1 MIDEDF
7 DNGNWMAE
15 LQRQRKLKDP
25 NYKTDLEICQELRA
39 QGRKRQR
46 TKRSQMANLLNAIL
60 DATAYLTQRGIDLPE
75 GTAVAIKRW
84 QIERAG
90 FEGIKTI
97 AYYDR
102 SLSRAVR
109 DFYGGEIDAG
119 SS

>member
-1 MIDEDF
+1 
-7 DNGNWMAE
+7 
-15 LQRQRKLKDP
+15 
-25 NYKTDLEICQELRA
+25 
-39 QGRKRQR
+39 
-46 TKRSQMANLLNAIL
+46 MANLLNAIL

-109 DFYGGEIDAG
+109 DFYSPGYRAPRRIVRHRAPCLG
-119 SS
+119 